1 MFTDTVNTVPK
12 GYAAIETASRS
23 IRFSM
28 PSDLQTGALLQTLV
42 ASKPKAR
49 VLEIGTGT
57 GLATAWLLAGMD
69 AESLLLSIDNEAR
82 YQAVAD
88 NILGDDARL
97 QLLCTDAGVW
107 LADNPDARF
116 DLIFADAWPGKYANL
131 NEALNALA
139 VGGLYV
145 IDDMLPQP
153 NWPAGHGSNVDKLV
167 AELDNRADLNVVR
180 LAWSTGVLIAVKME
194 QKTEFKQGFTN
205 DNA

>member
-1 MFTDTVNTVPK
+1 MYNDQVYTVPK

-82 YQAVAD
+82 YQAVAN

-97 QLLCTDAGVW
+97 QLLCTDAGTW
-107 LADNPDARF
+107 LTDNPAARF

-153 NWPAGHGSNVDKLV
+153 NWPAGHGDNVDKLV

>member
-1 MFTDTVNTVPK
+1 MYTDTVHTLPK
-12 GYAAIETASRS
+12 GFSAIEIASKS

-42 ASKPKAR
+42 RSKPKAR

-69 AESLLLSIDNEAR
+69 ADSSLISIDNDAT

-97 QLLCTDAGVW
+97 QLLCTDAGTW
-107 LADNPDARF
+107 LEDENQTQQF

-131 NEALNALA
+131 DAALGTLSA
-139 VGGLYV
+139 GGMYV

-153 NWPAGHGSNVDKLV
+153 NWPEGHAEKVDKLV
-167 AELDNRADLNVVR
+167 ADLESRDDLNLVKM
-180 LAWSTGVLIAVKME
+180 AWSTGILIATK
-194 QKTEFKQGFTN
+194 K
-205 DNA
+205 